1 MIEVEMEFE
10 RRLASAQCLM
20 AEDDI
25 DVLML
30 FTGHNLSYFAT
41 APGALGG
48 RSGARPYVLLVPRE
62 GKPILIVHRG
72 RAAES
77 ERFSNVSNVRAYSGL
92 SLVPTTEISAA
103 LRDLGLIRGRCG
115 VELGSEM
122 VMDLP
127 SLEFDRL
134 KIALPGH
141 EFVDAS
147 RLLWRLRMVKSPMEI
162 AAIEQAC
169 QITGNAY
176 RQCYRTIEAGMTE
189 FEIHKRMTD
198 AMTLAGGATPWAIIT
213 SGEGNYDLVS
223 KSPVSRKVVAGD
235 MVWIDAGCTI
245 DGYYSDYGRAT
256 VVGGP
261 SRSQAEAQELA
272 HEITLE
278 TAANIRPGLPIRDLV
293 RTCNTRLHSA
303 LRGARLPVTSI
314 ISDLADRIGH
324 GLGML
329 ITEPPSLTEEEEMI
343 LIPGMVITIE
353 PGFATPYGTFHV
365 EENVVVTD
373 TGSRILSDPHWRL
386 DHW

>member
-1 MIEVEMEFE
+1 
-10 RRLASAQCLM
+10 
-20 AEDDI
+20 
-25 DVLML
+25 
-30 FTGHNLSYFAT
+30 
-41 APGALGG
+41 
-48 RSGARPYVLLVPRE
+48 
-62 GKPILIVHRG
+62 
-72 RAAES
+72 
-77 ERFSNVSNVRAYSGL
+77 
-92 SLVPTTEISAA
+92 
-103 LRDLGLIRGRCG
+103 
-115 VELGSEM
+115 
-122 VMDLP
+122 
-127 SLEFDRL
+127 
-134 KIALPGH
+134 
-141 EFVDAS
+141 
-147 RLLWRLRMVKSPMEI
+147 VKSPLEI

-169 QITGNAY
+169 GITGDAY

-223 KSPVSRKVVAGD
+223 KAPSSRKVMTGD

-245 DGYYSDYGRAT
+245 DGYYSDYGRAA

-261 SRSQAEAQELA
+261 SRSQAEAQALA

-278 TAANIRPGLPIRDLV
+278 TAANIRPGLAIRDLV

-303 LRGARLPVTSI
+303 LRDARLPVTSI

-343 LIPGMVITIE
+343 LVPGMVITIE

-365 EENVVVTD
+365 EDNVVVTE

-386 DHW
+386 DQW